1 MKEELENAIVCSIE
15 IDIAM
20 NELVEKNRKVRTL
33 MSEIS
38 DIEAR
43 IKHFNNAVNK
53 NLNNSFDD
61 MAVYIK

>member
-1 MKEELENAIVCSIE
+1 MKEEMEKAIVCSIE

-20 NELVEKNRKVRTL
+20 DELEEKNRKIRTL

-38 DIEAR
+38 DIENK

-53 NLNNSFDD
+53 NLNNSLDD